1 MGDSVRDSGNPV
13 IERLSKLETV
23 SSIILCKLGD
33 PFANVWVVEAPR
45 FSGPF
50 ACYEGFLSSMSPCG
64 DPLSYDPLK
73 YPASTAITTMLH
85 GCLAQIRLMCAEM
98 NREDGGQQVDKK
110 NENQQE
116 LRKDPQVSLPQTLLF
131 GFSKGGVVLNQLLSE
146 LSFAFRSMQN
156 HGRERT
162 MERHE
167 SNQSPRPQEVICP
180 ATSEGFLSSI
190 VEVHFLDVGL
200 NCRGAYQTN
209 VDVLEGVVAGAGTAN
224 EYLRLGFHGTPRQWS
239 DPYRHWIADEKDFCI
254 SFLRKKADEK
264 GNAKFRTTEKLYFE
278 HTRPSL
284 QMHFEI
290 LESFE
295 MF

>member
-1 MGDSVRDSGNPV
+1 MRFFSWEIRCGIVATQSLKGCQNWRQFLALSSASLETLLQMYGWLRHRDSVAHSLATKGFYHRCLLAGILYHMTHSN
-13 IERLSKLETV
+13 ILLQQLSRL
-23 SSIILCKLGD
+23 CYM
-33 PFANVWVVEAPR
+33 VVLP
-45 FSGPF
+45 
-50 ACYEGFLSSMSPCG
+50 
-64 DPLSYDPLK
+64 
-73 YPASTAITTMLH
+73 
-85 GCLAQIRLMCAEM
+85 
-98 NREDGGQQVDKK
+98 REDGGQQVDKK